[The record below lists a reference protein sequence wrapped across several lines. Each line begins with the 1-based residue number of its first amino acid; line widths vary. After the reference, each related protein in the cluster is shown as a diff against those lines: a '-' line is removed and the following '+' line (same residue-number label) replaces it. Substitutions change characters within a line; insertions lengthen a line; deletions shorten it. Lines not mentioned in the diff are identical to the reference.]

1 MINNNIRFE
10 LSFKNIHQLE
20 NKLNFCKLHNI
31 KNINIPC
38 KGIIK
43 KELFNSTFNFINKNY
58 HEFNVTYHYSLYHQY
73 SKNTDKSYKDFLDFI
88 KNSQTNINYEIL
100 LVSGSNKKK
109 NFDTIEVLG
118 YLKKEKDY
126 KVKLGIAYNPYLKK
140 YYNVS
145 SERERFE
152 RKISTGLINSIW
164 FQYGTDINVLQD
176 EVNYLQYVAKDQKIK
191 LFGSLFIPSKQFIA
205 RFKFRPW
212 KEVYISE
219 KCLNSLEIFL
229 NFTTDLVCFYKKNDI
244 TPVIES
250 DFASSEKLDS
260 IYSFLENKR

>member
-1 MINNNIRFE
+1 MKNNIRFE
-10 LSFKNIHQLE
+10 LSFKNISQLE
-20 NKLNFCKLHNI
+20 NKLNFCKLNNI

-43 KELFNSTFNFINKNY
+43 KEFFNYTINYISKY
-58 HEFNVTYHYSLYHQY
+58 FGDFNVTYHYSLYHQY
-73 SKNTDKSYKDFLDFI
+73 SKNKVKSYQDFLDFI
-88 KNSQTNINYEIL
+88 KNTYTNRNYEIL

-109 NFDTIEVLG
+109 NFDSIDALG
-118 YLKKEKDY
+118 YLKKEKNL
-126 KVKLGIAYNPYLKK
+126 KIKLGIAYNPYLEK
-140 YYNVS
+140 YYKIP

-152 RKISTGLINSIW
+152 RKFSTGLINSIW
-164 FQYGTDINVLQD
+164 FQYGTDIKVLQN
-176 EVNYLQYVAKDQKIK
+176 EVNYLKKIVKDEKLN

-219 KCLNSLEIFL
+219 KCLSALD
-229 NFTTDLVCFYKKNDI
+229 NFFDFTSDLVSFYKNNNI

-250 DFASSEKLDS
+250 DFSSLEKLDS
-260 IYSFLENKR
+260 VYSFLENEG

>member
-1 MINNNIRFE
+1 MNNNTRFE
-10 LSFKNIHQLE
+10 LSFKNITQLE
-20 NKLNFCKLHNI
+20 NKLNFCKLNNI

-38 KGIIK
+38 KGLIK
-43 KELFNSTFNFINKNY
+43 KELFNYTINYISKNF

-73 SKNTDKSYKDFLDFI
+73 SKNKVKSYQDFLDFI
-88 KNSQTNINYEIL
+88 KNSYTDRNYEIL

-109 NFDTIEVLG
+109 NFDSVDVLT
-118 YLKKEKDY
+118 YLKKEKNL
-126 KVKLGIAYNPYLKK
+126 KIKLGIAYNPYLKK
-140 YYNVS
+140 YYNIS

-152 RKISTGLINSIW
+152 KKISTGLINSIW
-164 FQYGTDINVLQD
+164 FQYGTDIKVLQT
-176 EVNYLQYVAKDQKIK
+176 ELNYLKQIAKDEKLN

-219 KCLNSLEIFL
+219 KCLYALE
-229 NFTTDLVCFYKKNDI
+229 NFFDFTNDLVSFYKKNNI

-250 DFASSEKLDS
+250 DFSSSKKLDS
-260 IYSFLENKR
+260 VYSFLENEI

>member
-1 MINNNIRFE
+1 MINNIRFE
-10 LSFKNIHQLE
+10 LSFKNISQLE
-20 NKLNFCKLHNI
+20 NKLNFCKLNNI

-38 KGIIK
+38 KGLIK
-43 KELFNSTFNFINKNY
+43 KELFNSTIKFISKNFN
-58 HEFNVTYHYSLYHQY
+58 EFNVTYHFSLYHQY
-73 SKNTDKSYKDFLDFI
+73 SKNKEDSYQYFLDFV
-88 KNSQTNINYEIL
+88 KNSQINRNYEIL

-109 NFDTIEVLG
+109 NFDTVDVLT
-118 YLKKEKDY
+118 YLKKEKNL

-140 YYNVS
+140 YFNIS

-164 FQYGTDINVLQD
+164 FQYGTDIKVLQN
-176 EVNYLQYVAKDQKIK
+176 ELTYLKKIAKDEKLN

-219 KCLNSLEIFL
+219 KCLSAL
-229 NFTTDLVCFYKKNDI
+229 NYFFDFTSELVSFYKNNNI

-250 DFASSEKLDS
+250 DFSSAEKLDS
-260 IYSFLENKR
+260 VYSFLENER

>member
-1 MINNNIRFE
+1 MNNNIRFE
-10 LSFKNIHQLE
+10 LSFKDISQLE
-20 NKLNFCKLHNI
+20 KKLNFCKLNNI

-38 KGIIK
+38 KGFIK
-43 KELFNSTFNFINKNY
+43 KELFNSAINFISKNS

-73 SKNTDKSYKDFLDFI
+73 SKNKNQSYKEFLDFI
-88 KNSQTNINYEIL
+88 KNSYTNRNYEIL

-118 YLKKEKDY
+118 HLKKEKDL
-126 KVKLGIAYNPYLKK
+126 KVKLGVAYNPYLKK
-140 YYNVS
+140 YYNIS

-152 RKISTGLINSIW
+152 RKLSTGLINSIW
-164 FQYGTDINVLQD
+164 FQYGTDIKVLQN
-176 EVNYLQYVAKDQKIK
+176 EVTYLKKIAKDEKLN
-191 LFGSLFIPSKQFIA
+191 LFGSLFVPSKQFIA

-219 KCLNSLEIFL
+219 KCLFDLD
-229 NFTTDLVCFYKKNDI
+229 NFFDFTRDLVSFYKNNNI

-250 DFASSEKLDS
+250 DFSSSEKLDS
-260 IYSFLENKR
+260 VYSFLKNER

>member
-1 MINNNIRFE
+1 MNNNIRFE
-10 LSFKNIHQLE
+10 LSFKNISQLE
-20 NKLNFCKLHNI
+20 KKLNFCRLNNI

-38 KGIIK
+38 KGLIK
-43 KELFNSTFNFINKNY
+43 KELFNSTINYISKNS

-73 SKNTDKSYKDFLDFI
+73 SKNIKRSYKDFLDFV
-88 KNSQTNINYEIL
+88 KSSQTNRNYEIL
-100 LVSGSNKKK
+100 LVSGSNKKR
-109 NFDTIEVLG
+109 NFDSIDALA
-118 YLKKEKDY
+118 YLQKEKNL

-140 YYNVS
+140 YYMIS

-164 FQYGTDINVLQD
+164 FQYGTDIKVLRN
-176 EVNYLQYVAKDQKIK
+176 EVNYIKNVAKEEKLN
-191 LFGSLFIPSKQFIA
+191 LFGSLFIPSRQFIA

-219 KCLNSLEIFL
+219 KCLYALE
-229 NFTTDLVCFYKKNDI
+229 NFYDFTNDLVSFYKKNNI

-250 DFASSEKLDS
+250 DFSTSEKLDS
-260 IYSFLENKR
+260 VYSFFRK